1 MKNPETI
8 VNKVIKSSDIV
19 LIIVDARRLKESINK
34 LIESTVRKLGKKFLY
49 VVNKCDLVDRN
60 DIIRLPNSVR
70 ISAQKRMG
78 TLNLLRRLKNM
89 AGSRQVVVGVVGFPN
104 TGKSTVINTL
114 KGRKS
119 APTSPIA
126 GFTKGMQKI
135 RISKNIMMID
145 TPGVL
150 PFSKKKL
157 SYAMIGAVDPSKLK
171 DPETVAAELIEA
183 MDGEIE
189 KFFGVKRGED
199 KIEVLEEIA
208 KKKNILMKGGEPDT
222 KRMAVEIIRMCQIG
236 KIRI

>member
-135 RISKNIMMID
+135 RISKNIMI
-145 TPGVL
+145 
-150 PFSKKKL
+150 F
-157 SYAMIGAVDPSKLK
+157 YW
-171 DPETVAAELIEA
+171 
-183 MDGEIE
+183 
-189 KFFGVKRGED
+189 
-199 KIEVLEEIA
+199 
-208 KKKNILMKGGEPDT
+208 
-222 KRMAVEIIRMCQIG
+222 
-236 KIRI
+236 